1 MYKNFNILFHS
12 QKSSDISLS
21 HQTQQNSRRKNGNQQ
36 PPFAFSRKTRE
47 SETKHNCIMRPMLQ
61 FIALYI
67 LWFISNSC
75 TSAQISGFTLI
86 RTPSTELGPLAD
98 TIDLDVAGRSLSIK
112 AEATLPPKGRIEF
125 WFNGKKVR
133 DEYTAP
139 YAIGADSGGVYKSFP
154 PMIVTGTH
162 TVVAKTFDSK
172 GKNLDS
178 RTMKFTT
185 TASKSPVAAPIFV
198 PLPVATPIVAQPPIP
213 APVVVQP
220 TVPIGTSGSY
230 QILGELRKWHKV
242 TLAFTGPFVS
252 ETDTVNPFL
261 QYRFDVK
268 FMHISSGKSYKIPGF
283 FAADGNAANTSASSG
298 NQWHCHFAPDEI
310 GIWSFDVSFVQGT
323 DISVSMAVGAPTSFH
338 GQSGFFTIEASN
350 KVGRDHR
357 GKGRLMYVGQHH
369 LQFAETGEWF
379 LKAGAD
385 R

>member
-1 MYKNFNILFHS
+1 MMCPL
-12 QKSSDISLS
+12 
-21 HQTQQNSRRKNGNQQ
+21 
-36 PPFAFSRKTRE
+36 
-47 SETKHNCIMRPMLQ
+47 LQ
-61 FIALYI
+61 FIALHI
-67 LWFISNSC
+67 LWLISNSC
-75 TSAQISGFTLI
+75 TSAQITGFTLI

-98 TIDLDVAGRSLSIK
+98 IIDLEVTGRSLSIK
-112 AEATLPPKGRIEF
+112 AEATLPSKGRLEF
-125 WFNGKKVR
+125 WFNGAKVR
-133 DEYTAP
+133 DEYAAP
-139 YAIGADSGGVYKSFP
+139 YSIGSDTGGVYKSFS

-162 TVVAKTFDSK
+162 TVVAKSFDSA

-198 PLPVATPIVAQPPIP
+198 PIPVAAPTVAQTPAPAPIVAQTP
-213 APVVVQP
+213 APAPIVAQTPAPAPIFVQP
-220 TVPIGTSGSY
+220 TTGTCGPY

-252 ETDTVNPFL
+252 ETDNVNPFL
-261 QYRFDVK
+261 QYRFDVN
-268 FMHISSGKSYKIPGF
+268 FMHISSGKSYMVPGF

-310 GIWSFDVSFVQGT
+310 GSWSFDVSFVEGT
-323 DISVSMAVGAPTSFH
+323 DISVSTAVGTPTSFH
-338 GQSGFFTIEASN
+338 GQYGFFTIESSN
-350 KVGRDHR
+350 KIGRDHR

>member
-1 MYKNFNILFHS
+1 MMHPL
-12 QKSSDISLS
+12 
-21 HQTQQNSRRKNGNQQ
+21 
-36 PPFAFSRKTRE
+36 
-47 SETKHNCIMRPMLQ
+47 LQ
-61 FIALYI
+61 FIALHI
-67 LWFISNSC
+67 LWLISNSC
-75 TSAQISGFTLI
+75 TSAQVTGFTLI

-98 TIDLDVAGRSLSIK
+98 IIDLEVTGQSLSIK
-112 AEATLPPKGRIEF
+112 AEATLPSKGRLEF
-125 WFNGKKVR
+125 WFNGAKVR
-133 DEYTAP
+133 DEYAAP
-139 YAIGADSGGVYKSFP
+139 YSIGSDTGGVYKPFS

-162 TVVAKTFDSK
+162 TVVAKSFDSA

-185 TASKSPVAAPIFV
+185 TATKSPVAAPIFV
-198 PLPVATPIVAQPPIP
+198 PIPVAAPTVAPPTVPVPI
-213 APVVVQP
+213 VVQP
-220 TVPIGTSGSY
+220 PVPTGAIGSY

-252 ETDTVNPFL
+252 ETDNVNPFL

-268 FMHISSGKSYKIPGF
+268 FMHNSSGKSYKIPGF

-323 DISVSMAVGAPTSFH
+323 DISVSTAVGAPTSFH

-369 LQFAETGEWF
+369 LQFSETGEWF